1 MKRGAFTFVLHSH
14 IPYCRRAGRW
24 PHGEEWLHEAMAETY
39 VPLLVE
45 LYNLHE
51 EGIPIHLTLGITPV
65 LAEQLADPLVLDHFD
80 AYLQEKLQ
88 AAEGDIA
95 RFREKERDPLRL
107 ELARFYR
114 DWYAGVQE
122 AFRERFG
129 RDLIGAFRRLQEA
142 GVVELLT
149 SAATHGYLPLLERD
163 SSIYGQLAVGV
174 ATYQRHFGRAPRA
187 VWLPECAYR
196 PAFYADRPGG
206 RYYKPGLEEFLQ
218 DLGLRLFFSETHTIE
233 GGRPVGKAT
242 DEVVGPY
249 GNIPR
254 RYLVPLPEEYAEPT
268 LRTTYLPY
276 WVGLSE
282 VAVIGRNNRTGMQVW
297 SADWGYPGD
306 ADYREFHKK
315 DGLSGLQYWRVTG
328 PRLDLAH
335 KDLYQPQWARYKV
348 EQHAEHFSR
357 LVEDLLCTFHAE
369 TGRFGICASNYDA
382 ELFGHWWFEGVA
394 WLGAVLRRLA
404 TSEVVDLTTA
414 SAYLEAHPPEE
425 TLVLPEGSW
434 GAGGTH
440 FTWDNPDTH
449 WMWDPI
455 HEAERKMEEVV
466 ARYPQA
472 SEDQALVLNQA
483 ARELLLLQAS
493 DWPFL
498 VTTGQAAA
506 YAVERFQTHLERF
519 HRLADLAL
527 AGRLGPEA
535 QALAREY
542 ISLDNVFPDLDYRVF
557 REREQRVP

>member
-51 EGIPIHLTLGITPV
+51 EGVPIHLTLGITPV

-114 DWYAGVQE
+114 DWYEGVQE

-206 RYYKPGLEEFLQ
+206 RYYKPGLEEFLL
-218 DLGLRLFFSETHTIE
+218 DLGLRLFFGETHTIE

-335 KDLYQPQWARYKV
+335 KDLYRPQWARYKV

-357 LVEDLLCTFHAE
+357 LVEDLLCAFHAE
-369 TGRFGICASNYDA
+369 TGRFGICASNYDT

-404 TSEVVDLTTA
+404 RSEVVDLTTA

-472 SEDQALVLNQA
+472 PEDQALVLTQA

-506 YAVERFQTHLERF
+506 YAVERFQTHLDRF

-535 QALAREY
+535 QALAREFFA
-542 ISLDNVFPDLDYRVF
+542 LDNVFPDLDYRVF
-557 REREQRVP
+557 QGREQRAS